1 MSYCDINNEG
11 EKSNMALTNAR
22 LSDADYRALS
32 DIRFAL
38 RKFLAFSEE
47 MAAAQGLTPQQHQA
61 LLSIRGMP
69 DGSATVGHVAERL
82 LLKPHSASGLVGR
95 LESLGLVTRLWSAED
110 RRQTVLRLTRKAETC
125 LAGLSATHRHEL
137 QRLRPELQRLLS
149 QL

>member
-95 LESLGLVTRLWSAED
+95 LESLWSAED